1 MSLPVRLPA
10 PSKANDNL
18 ISISTH
24 PGAPMSHKPIKQE
37 ICDRKLELNKNLE
50 LSKVRSWSKA
60 GSWNIFG
67 SLNEFGSWN

>member
-37 ICDRKLELNKNLE
+37 ICDTPPKREVKLVKRDTKKHFI
-50 LSKVRSWSKA
+50 SSP
-60 GSWNIFG
+60 
-67 SLNEFGSWN
+67 